1 MKRILYISDL
11 NEAAPLYHSQILP
24 QIAELRKYFDVT
36 MLKMTKNEDTGY
48 INKNFHYG
56 SIKGDYSYYLAAINF
71 FRQKKSVNSFLKQRK
86 FDLVYSRGLRGGLVG
101 SFIKRDLCSNSI
113 TLLNDT
119 RGFSL
124 DGMHNNFINRTTLFK
139 SDRFV
144 FTSADILFLVSTY
157 LKDSVCSKYHFDKN
171 NAHVFPTFVVD
182 NKFDFK
188 EENRVSMRKDL
199 HLSDSDIVLLYSGNL
214 ANYQNVEFFLEA
226 YSRSTNPNLK
236 MIFLTNAPEINSL
249 VKKYQIPADKIRV
262 RSASYADIE
271 KYYHAAD
278 FGLLIRDNTVT
289 NKCAAPTK
297 FSEYL
302 NAGLSII
309 INDIE
314 SDYVR
319 QFEQLKPKG
328 FLLPKKEDLTGCLNS
343 ITKSDVKRNNLK
355 INTLAGIVKD
365 QRDIL
370 KTWLNT
376 SRTDKPMAPARQ
388 MT

>member
-24 QIAELRKYFDVT
+24 QTVELRRYFDMT
-36 MLKMTKNEDTGY
+36 MLKMTKNEETGY
-48 INKNFHYG
+48 INDSFHYS
-56 SIKGDYSYYLAAINF
+56 SIKGDYYYYLAAINF
-71 FRQKKSVNSFLKQRK
+71 YRQKESVNSFLKQGK
-86 FDLVYSRGLRGGLVG
+86 FDLIYSRGLRGGLVG
-101 SFIKRDLCSNSI
+101 SFVKHYLYKNCI

-124 DGMHNNFINRTTLFK
+124 DGMKNNFINRVILSK
-139 SDRFV
+139 SERFV
-144 FTSADILFLVSTY
+144 FKSADILFLVSNY
-157 LKDSVCSKYHFDKN
+157 LKEKVCSQYQFDKN
-171 NAHVFPTFVVD
+171 NAHVFPTFVAD
-182 NKFDFK
+182 NKFDFN
-188 EENRVSMRKDL
+188 EENRALIRKGMQ
-199 HLSDSDIVLLYSGNL
+199 LSDGDIVLLYSGNL
-214 ANYQNVEFFLEA
+214 ADYQNVEFFLKA

-249 VKKYQIPADKIRV
+249 VNKYQIPADKIRI
-262 RSASYADIE
+262 RSAKYADIE

-289 NKCAAPTK
+289 NKSAAPTK

-319 QFEQLKPKG
+319 QFKRLKPEG
-328 FLLPKKEDLTGCLNS
+328 FLLPKKEDLTACFNS

-355 INTLAGIVKD
+355 INTLAGIVKE

-370 KTWLNT
+370 KTWLN
-376 SRTDKPMAPARQ
+376 SSSTDKPMAPARQ